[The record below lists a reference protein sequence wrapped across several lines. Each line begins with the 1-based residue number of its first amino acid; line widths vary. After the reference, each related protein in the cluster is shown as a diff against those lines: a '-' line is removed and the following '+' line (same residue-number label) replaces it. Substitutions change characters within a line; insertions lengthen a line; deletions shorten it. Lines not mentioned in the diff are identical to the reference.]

1 MYDLVAFDSF
11 GEALRQSTYTE
22 AKRRREDLARISS
35 DLVQL
40 YEGNQAPCLEA
51 WLQTHTSDD
60 VILRAYLQL
69 AVTVNVVKMLV
80 DRTSTIGLVRPIWI
94 DVEAK
99 KPNLKAQDN
108 WRRMVE
114 EWCSNDWD
122 AFVQENDQK
131 TNLLRAR
138 AVTVGWDDWNKEIL
152 LRGYGP
158 HEMFVGY
165 EENNPNALRPDRFRF
180 VREDATGWEECWDF
194 SSRAPGPSGR
204 CIHYEDGKPV
214 DTVDEF
220 PVLDERTDRSLVPV
234 VAFRS
239 VEDASCYFPWDNQDD
254 LVKTQE
260 MTNRVWTRI
269 SVLTEMAVNK
279 IPLFMGS
286 GWADKEGRMKPFIF
300 DFVRPLRQP
309 EGDLGQ
315 DNTKPLLT
323 FVGPEVHEEM
333 RTLLAVADS
342 LIDSAASRMSVAASQ
357 IRAKGEAISGYSL
370 QIEGSS
376 LVSKHLNDVRR
387 AGPAYKRLIH
397 VMRQMW
403 NHHAPKTEWR
413 IPEGVEPM
421 LVIPRNHTVVTTR
434 EQVDAEIKLCETGL
448 KRPLPAVFDYDP
460 SIPAETAFEMADRF
474 TARMFTTQPP
484 VSTTGEVPPPA
495 PPEGATRPVPPA
507 TQPPT
512 AAGA

>member
-1 MYDLVAFDSF
+1 MFDLVAFDSF

-22 AKRRREDLARISS
+22 AKRRREDLARVSS

-40 YEGNQAPCLEA
+40 YEGNQAPYLEA
-51 WLQTHTSDD
+51 WLRTHTTDEA
-60 VILRAYLQL
+60 ILNAYLQL
-69 AVTVNVVKMLV
+69 AVTVNVTKMLV

-94 DVEAK
+94 NSDDK
-99 KPNLKAQDN
+99 KPHLKAQDN

-138 AVTVGWDDWNKEIL
+138 GVTVGWDDWNKEIL

-165 EENNPNALRPDRFRF
+165 EPGNPNALRPDRFRF
-180 VREDATGWEECWDF
+180 IREDATGWEECWDF
-194 SSRAPGPSGR
+194 GSRDPGRSGR
-204 CIHYEDGKPV
+204 CIHYEGGKPDDAV
-214 DTVDEF
+214 DVF
-220 PVLDERTDRSLVPV
+220 PVIDDRTGRSLVPV

-239 VEDASCYFPWDNQDD
+239 VEDAATYFPWDNQDD

-279 IPLFMGS
+279 IPLFMGG
-286 GWADKEGRMKPFIF
+286 GWADKEGKLKPFLF
-300 DFVRPLRQP
+300 DFVRPLKQP

-315 DNTKPLLT
+315 DNTKPLLA
-323 FVGPEVHEEM
+323 FIGPEVHEEM

-387 AGPAYKRLIH
+387 AAPAYKRLVLI
-397 VMRQMW
+397 MKQIW
-403 NHHAPKTEWR
+403 NHHAPKPAWK
-413 IPEGVEPM
+413 IPDDVEPM

-448 KRPLPAVFDYDP
+448 KRALPAVFDYDP

-474 TARMFTTQPP
+474 TARMFTTPTP
-484 VSTTGEVPPPA
+484 GAEPGKSTPPA
-495 PPEGATRPVPPA
+495 GPEATPN
-507 TQPPT
+507 QPSA